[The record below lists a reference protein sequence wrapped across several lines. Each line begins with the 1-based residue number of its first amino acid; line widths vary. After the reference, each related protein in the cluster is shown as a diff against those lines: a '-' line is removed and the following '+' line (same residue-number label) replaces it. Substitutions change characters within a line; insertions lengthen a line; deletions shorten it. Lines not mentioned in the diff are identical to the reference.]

1 MTFKQNVATFIKRG
15 NSVVLAKRIKLWKG
29 QPVPFGGYWAPFAG
43 AVEDKENPLSAAIR
57 EIKEE
62 SQLSFKISDLKY
74 IKTLQKRD
82 SELLIY
88 YIEDEKKQE
97 IILNEEHTA
106 VGTFLISEIF
116 NLPQEYKIDEE
127 IISIFKDFIEKI

>member
-62 SQLSFKISDLKY
+62 SQLSFKVSDLKY

-116 NLPQEYKIDEE
+116 SLPQEYKIDEE